1 LSDNDHGRIVRL
13 LILTGCRRDE
23 IGSLRWAEIDK
34 ESRMIVLPGERTKN
48 SRTHHVPLS
57 KIALDIIEAIPRGVS
72 RDFVFGEGKG
82 GFSGWSKAK
91 AALDAQLGL
100 KPWRLHDLRRTAS
113 TRMGDSGVQPHII
126 EAVINHVSGHKAGVA
141 GVYNRS
147 TYENEKRA
155 ALDALSNYLMVAV
168 AKAGGGNL

>member
-1 LSDNDHGRIVRL
+1 TDKELATLWNSLPDNDYGRIVRL

-23 IGSLRWAEIDK
+23 IGSLRWSEID
-34 ESRMIVLPGERTKN
+34 RDARLIALPGERTKN
-48 SRTHHVPLS
+48 GRIHDVPLS
-57 KIALDIIEAIPRGVS
+57 KAALEIIDATPRRVD

-91 AALDAQLGL
+91 AALDTQLNL

-113 TRMGDSGVQPHII
+113 TRMADAGVQPHII
-126 EAVINHVSGHKAGVA
+126 EAVLNHISGHKAGVA

-147 TYENEKRA
+147 TYE
-155 ALDALSNYLMVAV
+155 
-168 AKAGGGNL
+168 

>member
-1 LSDNDHGRIVRL
+1 VALEVIDS
-13 LILTGCRRDE
+13 ILRR
-23 IGSLRWAEIDK
+23 
-34 ESRMIVLPGERTKN
+34 VN
-48 SRTHHVPLS
+48 
-57 KIALDIIEAIPRGVS
+57 

-113 TRMGDSGVQPHII
+113 TRMADARAQPHII
-126 EAVINHVSGHKAGVA
+126 EAVLNHVSGHKAGVA

-155 ALDALSNYLMVAV
+155 ALDALSNYIMVAV
-168 AKAGGGNL
+168 ANADSGNVHRLNRA